1 MTELDPQTI
10 HLVPGDET
18 VLKYLGAAVVLQGHN
33 IPPDAQ
39 QTLLRQASA
48 IGGLPLAGD
57 LQREIEALIGR
68 ART

>member
-10 HLVPGDET
+10 HLVAGDET
-18 VLKYLGAAVVLQGHN
+18 VLKYLGAAAVLQWHN

-48 IGGLPLAGD
+48 IGGGCRWPAICSVKSK
-57 LQREIEALIGR
+57 R
-68 ART
+68 